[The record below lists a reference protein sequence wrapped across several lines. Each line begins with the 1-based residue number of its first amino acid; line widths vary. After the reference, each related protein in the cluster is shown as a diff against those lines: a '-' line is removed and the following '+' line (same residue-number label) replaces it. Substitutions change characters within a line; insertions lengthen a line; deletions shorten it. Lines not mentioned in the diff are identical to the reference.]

1 MNWLKPKSPISLMA
15 MAAILFAS
23 PVLSAE
29 LPIPTKRPVIIEST
43 EDIDPL
49 EASPPAIRDEPKA
62 SSVDSQTKQCLKA
75 LENLGAQFEILPT
88 IADDGDCGIQTPV
101 SVSVFADNV
110 ALIPRSELSCETA
123 LAVSKWIKA
132 SVIPAAQAAFPKD
145 KLSGIAH
152 GSTYVCR
159 TRNRV
164 EGAKLSE
171 HAKGSAIDIMGFQF
185 ESGKSIAIEPRQRTG
200 NLDESFQKAVRFGAC
215 LYFTTVLGPFSD
227 ENHKD
232 HLHLDIAERNGGYR
246 LCDFPD
252 LPTIEIS
259 ED

>member
-1 MNWLKPKSPISLMA
+1 MNWLKRKNRISFVTT
-15 MAAILFAS
+15 AAIIFTS

-29 LPIPTKRPVIIEST
+29 LPIPTKRPVNIEST
-43 EDIDPL
+43 EGIELL
-49 EASPPAIRDEPKA
+49 EASPPAKVNEPKV

-75 LENLGAQFEILPT
+75 LELSGAKFEILPT
-88 IADDGDCGIQTPV
+88 IADEGECGIQTPV
-101 SVSVFADNV
+101 SVSRFADNV
-110 ALIPRSELSCETA
+110 ALVPRSELSCKTA
-123 LAVSKWIKA
+123 LAASKWIKA

-145 KLSGIAH
+145 KLSGITH

-164 EGAKLSE
+164 AGAKLSE
-171 HAKGSAIDIMGFQF
+171 HAKGSAIDIVGFQF

-200 NLDESFQKAVRFGAC
+200 NLDESFQKAIRFSAC

-252 LPTIEIS
+252 IPTEQIS
-259 ED
+259 EE